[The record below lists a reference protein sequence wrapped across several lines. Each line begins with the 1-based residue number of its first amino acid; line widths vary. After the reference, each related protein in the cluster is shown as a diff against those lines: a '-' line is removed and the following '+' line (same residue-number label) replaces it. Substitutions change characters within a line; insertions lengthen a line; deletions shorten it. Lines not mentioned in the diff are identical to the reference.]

1 LFNNEHFHTRL
12 LSNFAHMWKNNK
24 HKKLIIQNITQVN
37 DNLSMIQITIR
48 LSIRHRYGVVLKE
61 EILQ

>member
-1 LFNNEHFHTRL
+1 
-12 LSNFAHMWKNNK
+12 
-24 HKKLIIQNITQVN
+24 
-37 DNLSMIQITIR
+37 MIQITIR